1 MEPIISPWLVYLAS
15 IVGALKCIF
24 VLASFTT
31 GVATFLFLVTWM
43 NDDDD
48 TDRDLHYA
56 KRTGIALI
64 LCVFLTAFIPSEKTV
79 WMMIGASYI
88 TPDNI
93 IAVQDNLVDFA
104 EQVAKAIK

>member
-24 VLASFTT
+24 FLASLTT
-31 GVATFLFLVTWM
+31 GFATFLFLVLWVSA
-43 NDDDD
+43 D
-48 TDRDLHYA
+48 TDRYLHYA

-64 LCVFLTAFIPSEKTV
+64 LCVFLTAFIPSENTV
-79 WMMIGASYI
+79 WMMIGASQI

-93 IAVQDNLVDFA
+93 TAVQENLIDFA
-104 EQVAKAIK
+104 KQISQAIK